1 MSLESIYIMSFI
13 IMEVNWATLNKK
25 TTTPKHWEQ
34 TNLNIYQVDG
44 LNTEIVITSIILKQN
59 NLTIQS

>member
-1 MSLESIYIMSFI
+1 
-13 IMEVNWATLNKK
+13 MEVNWATLNKK
-25 TTTPKHWEQ
+25 TMTPKHWEQ

>member
-1 MSLESIYIMSFI
+1 MQ
-13 IMEVNWATLNKK
+13 VNWATLNKK
-25 TTTPKHWEQ
+25 TTIPKHSEQ